1 MKGTPCSRG
10 NYAPLKTSSKTCISV
25 LRSRGSALAGFG
37 QRPNLACFIG
47 QWFGRG
53 VCSAH
58 NTNPAKRVRAWARI
72 LAVGGPAALHPYQS
86 LSGPT
91 STAGS
96 GRQRP
101 SVCAEAAVDRTALA
115 SDRHIAGRACPPAAD
130 GDGPVISSAGANR
143 GSRERGARST
153 PPRGRIGRRT
163 RCHRRGLAIGGPF
176 RRSCERPPPRECA
189 SDWP

>member
-1 MKGTPCSRG
+1 MAASRLPVRLPQIRVSAQRLPVDNNLKGC
-10 NYAPLKTSSKTCISV
+10 PLP
-25 LRSRGSALAGFG
+25 GGG
-37 QRPNLACFIG
+37 DDRPN
-47 QWFGRG
+47 GRLG
-53 VCSAH
+53 
-58 NTNPAKRVRAWARI
+58 RI

-115 SDRHIAGRACPPAAD
+115 SDRHIAGRAYPPAAD
-130 GDGPVISSAGANR
+130 ADSSGINSAGANR

-153 PPRGRIGRRT
+153 PPCGRIRRRT
-163 RCHRRGLAIGGPF
+163 RCRRHGLAIGGPF
-176 RRSCERPPPRECA
+176 RRSCQRRPPRECA